1 MIIKRLVL
9 KNIRSYARCNIEFPN
24 GKLLLSGDIGAGK
37 STILYSVE
45 FALFGIMK
53 GMISGSGL
61 LRNGSTQ
68 GSVELYF
75 ECNGKDYIIKRSIKR
90 KSKTTS
96 QENGYI
102 ICEGIK
108 YDLSPVEL
116 KSKILEILGYP
127 KDFLTKHKS
136 LIFRYSVYTP
146 QEEMRQIIYMNP
158 EERRTILRGIFQLEK
173 YSLIKENSQR
183 FSKEIR
189 EKRKL
194 LEGSFQDLE
203 EKQKRL
209 KEFEKDYENLKNQL
223 SKSLTLLEELT
234 KQKKDV
240 DEKEN
245 KLKHTEEQIQK
256 NLALYNQSKLSLDS
270 TQKKLN
276 ELIISKKEQLN
287 EIEELKSTIIKEE
300 NTTQNEKEIQQLI
313 SEKEALLNDYL
324 AKKAVIQKN
333 HQTLNSLEQETAT
346 TQKSREALIEKVTK
360 IKALYDKSQSELKDQ
375 EQLKNEMDKL
385 NLKRD
390 SLVSQISSFKESIS
404 TSISFVQRLDSL
416 KECPT
421 CKQQVDLSHKRQI
434 EEEETKKQA
443 KLKESLEKAEL
454 EIKSLQSQI
463 TKSSAELK
471 AQAETTY
478 LLESLKNQQ
487 SLLSSQIEEKES
499 QLKEL
504 LKKSNELKA
513 ENISL
518 SKLLV
523 IKEEKEKDTINSLKL
538 KLEKIQLLKIKKEKL
553 QSKISSL
560 TQLESSISYHL
571 ESKKSFEEN
580 LMAFSKELENLKT
593 LEKEL
598 SSQKELFD
606 SIKTKYEQAKN
617 EEILSKSKIEMTH
630 KTIEELQKEIS
641 QKLLNKE
648 KSITLI
654 SLEDYFSKQIPALSE
669 LIESHLFSS
678 ILKDFKEHFE
688 RWFSDLIDSES
699 LFATIDDSFSPTIT
713 IDGYDTDI
721 GNLSGGEKTCVALAY
736 RLALNKVIN
745 DVVSSINTK
754 ELLILDEPTD
764 GFSSE
769 QLDRVRDVLDTLG
782 LKQIIIVSHEAK
794 MESFVDSIIRIT
806 KNEGESQIISL

>member
-9 KNIRSYARCNIEFPN
+9 KNIRSYTRCNIEFPN

-108 YDLSPVEL
+108 YDLSPIEL

-194 LEGSFQDLE
+194 LDGSFQDLE
-203 EKQKRL
+203 DKEKKLKELVMEIERL
-209 KEFEKDYENLKNQL
+209 KKQR
-223 SKSLTLLEELT
+223 SKSLIVLEELT

-245 KLKHTEEQIQK
+245 KLKHTQEQIQK
-256 NLALYNQSKLSLDS
+256 NLALYDQSKLSLDS

-276 ELIISKKEQLN
+276 ELLISKKEQLT
-287 EIEELKSTIIKEE
+287 EIEELKSTIVKEDSA
-300 NTTQNEKEIQQLI
+300 TQNEEEIKQLI

-324 AKKAVIQKN
+324 TKKTIILKN
-333 HQTLNSLEQETAT
+333 SQTLDSLEQEAT
-346 TQKSREALIEKVTK
+346 KSQRAKEALIEKVTK
-360 IKALYDKSQSELKDQ
+360 IKALYDKSKSELKDQ
-375 EQLKNEMDKL
+375 EQLKNEVKTL

-390 SLVSQISSFKESIS
+390 LLVSQISSLKETISNSIL
-404 TSISFVQRLDSL
+404 FVQRLDSL

-421 CKQQVDLSHKRQI
+421 CKQLVDISHKRQI

-443 KLKESLEKAEL
+443 KLKDSLENAEL
-454 EIKSLQSQI
+454 EFKSLQSQI
-463 TKSSAELK
+463 EKISAELK
-471 AQAETTY
+471 TQTETTY

-499 QLKEL
+499 QMKEL

-513 ENISL
+513 ENTSL

-523 IKEEKEKDTINSLKL
+523 IKEEKEKEAIYSLKL
-538 KLEKIQLLKIKKEKL
+538 TLEKIQQLKLKKEKL

-560 TQLESSISYHL
+560 AQLEISISYHF

-580 LMAFSKELENLKT
+580 LIIFSKELESLKL

-598 SSQKELFD
+598 LSQKELFEE
-606 SIKTKYEQAKN
+606 IKTKYDLAKN
-617 EEILSKSKIEMTH
+617 EELVSHSKIEMIH
-630 KTIEELQKEIS
+630 KTIEELEKEIA

-648 KSITLI
+648 KSMRLI
-654 SLEDYFSKQIPALSE
+654 SLEDYFSTQIPALSE
-669 LIESHLFSS
+669 LIEAHLFSS

-721 GNLSGGEKTCVALAY
+721 GNLSGGEKTCIALAY

>member
-1 MIIKRLVL
+1 
-9 KNIRSYARCNIEFPN
+9 
-24 GKLLLSGDIGAGK
+24 
-37 STILYSVE
+37 
-45 FALFGIMK
+45 
-53 GMISGSGL
+53 
-61 LRNGSTQ
+61 
-68 GSVELYF
+68 
-75 ECNGKDYIIKRSIKR
+75 
-90 KSKTTS
+90 
-96 QENGYI
+96 
-102 ICEGIK
+102 
-108 YDLSPVEL
+108 
-116 KSKILEILGYP
+116 
-127 KDFLTKHKS
+127 
-136 LIFRYSVYTP
+136 
-146 QEEMRQIIYMNP
+146 
-158 EERRTILRGIFQLEK
+158 
-173 YSLIKENSQR
+173 
-183 FSKEIR
+183 
-189 EKRKL
+189 
-194 LEGSFQDLE
+194 
-203 EKQKRL
+203 
-209 KEFEKDYENLKNQL
+209 
-223 SKSLTLLEELT
+223 
-234 KQKKDV
+234 
-240 DEKEN
+240 
-245 KLKHTEEQIQK
+245 
-256 NLALYNQSKLSLDS
+256 
-270 TQKKLN
+270 
-276 ELIISKKEQLN
+276 
-287 EIEELKSTIIKEE
+287 
-300 NTTQNEKEIQQLI
+300 
-313 SEKEALLNDYL
+313 
-324 AKKAVIQKN
+324 
-333 HQTLNSLEQETAT
+333 
-346 TQKSREALIEKVTK
+346 
-360 IKALYDKSQSELKDQ
+360 
-375 EQLKNEMDKL
+375 
-385 NLKRD
+385 
-390 SLVSQISSFKESIS
+390 
-404 TSISFVQRLDSL
+404 
-416 KECPT
+416 
-421 CKQQVDLSHKRQI
+421 
-434 EEEETKKQA
+434 
-443 KLKESLEKAEL
+443 
-454 EIKSLQSQI
+454 
-463 TKSSAELK
+463 
-471 AQAETTY
+471 
-478 LLESLKNQQ
+478 
-487 SLLSSQIEEKES
+487 LLSSQIEEKES